1 MLGQTFKIVLEIN
14 GRLDFVPGAMDNID
28 DHIKY
33 LTNLLLH
40 GSYTGVY
47 NEKGEFV
54 SKKED
59 LEKQGLKAIKLLDAK
74 VHGSDYHR
82 RLLEGTMTKKDGAW
96 EMKSDEE
103 VREFFNGEN
112 DSK

>member
-33 LTNLLLH
+33 LTHLIYQ
-40 GSYTGVY
+40 GRYIGVY
-47 NEKGEFV
+47 NEKGDFKTGTESGAV
-54 SKKED
+54 QL
-59 LEKQGLKAIKLLDAK
+59 LEAK
-74 VHGSDYHR
+74 VHGSDYHK

-96 EMKSDEE
+96 EMKSDKE

>member
-33 LTNLLLH
+33 LTHLISH
-40 GSYTGVY
+40 GSYIGVY
-47 NEKGEFV
+47 NEIGDFV
-54 SKKED
+54 SKEED
-59 LEKQGLKAIKLLDAK
+59 LEEQGLKAVKLLEAK